1 MSNAQTEPKDG
12 RIITAY
18 IPVFKDKL
26 AKLENRGL
34 GSCEEAQR
42 LRNTIT
48 LVETRPSPAEAVEE
62 ERRFLGAAE

>member
-1 MSNAQTEPKDG
+1 MSKAQTERKNGPT
-12 RIITAY
+12 ITTY

-34 GSCEEAQR
+34 GHCEEAQR

-48 LVETRPSPAEAVEE
+48 LVETRSSPTEAEEDE
-62 ERRFLGAAE
+62 PRFLVAAE

>member
-1 MSNAQTEPKDG
+1 MSKVQTERTNGPV
-12 RIITAY
+12 ITAY

-42 LRNTIT
+42 LRNTIAF
-48 LVETRPSPAEAVEE
+48 VETKSSLIEAQENE
-62 ERRFLGAAE
+62 CHFLVAAE